1 VSKIVD
7 INSRRERWHSAYSV
21 VGLSISVSNHGRM
34 YLELEGKTLHLD
46 MTDAVALMSQV
57 SDAYDKVT
65 EF

>member
-1 VSKIVD
+1 MSKIVD

-21 VGLSISVSNHGRM
+21 AGLSISVSNHGRM